1 MTSVQWVI
9 EQFEGVVV
17 QALNGATSRFDWI
30 LTDATIEKLS
40 VQEVTGV
47 YYVTE
52 KIFAGKNWN
61 KYYNNRKN
69 ADLYLTENRKEIR
82 KNKLYLFGSVI
93 YAWNGAD
100 DELAETTTRMRL
112 AVYRTQVRVTVLRLR
127 ARMSV
132 RVWLSAVE

>member
-52 KIFAGKNWN
+52 KIFAGKN
-61 KYYNNRKN
+61 
-69 ADLYLTENRKEIR
+69 
-82 KNKLYLFGSVI
+82 
-93 YAWNGAD
+93 
-100 DELAETTTRMRL
+100 
-112 AVYRTQVRVTVLRLR
+112 
-127 ARMSV
+127 
-132 RVWLSAVE
+132 